1 MTEFLEN
8 PWTPAHQ
15 AVESGDHAELTRLLD
30 AGVDPEEVCCGMTLL
45 LHAIDVEGDGA
56 LQSGGPL
63 DSALT
68 AILLAYGADPNSTT
82 DGETPRELAISYNH
96 DMAVR
101 LLDRHTATPAAPAG
115 RPRSGLW
122 SWRRSRKD

>member
-1 MTEFLEN
+1 MSEFPEN

-15 AVESGDHAELTRLLD
+15 AVESGDYAELTRLVD

-45 LHAIDVEGDGA
+45 LHPIDVEGDGA

-68 AILLAYGADPNSTT
+68 AILLAYGADPTAT
-82 DGETPRELAISYNH
+82 PDGETPHELAVSYNH

-101 LLDRHTATPAAPAG
+101 LLDRHTAVRVAPAG
-115 RPRSGLW
+115 RPRRGLW
-122 SWRRSRKD
+122 SWRRSRKG

>member
-1 MTEFLEN
+1 MSGCFEN

-30 AGVDPEEVCCGMTLL
+30 AGADPEEVCCGMTLL

-56 LQSGGPL
+56 LQSGSLL

-68 AILLAYGADPNSTT
+68 AILLAYGADPTAT
-82 DGETPRELAISYNH
+82 PDGETPRGLAISYNH

-101 LLDRHTATPAAPAG
+101 LLDRHTPALAAPAG

-122 SWRRSRKD
+122 FWRRSRKE